1 MIVQQLS
8 ASSET
13 MYHFDLSS
21 DTIIN
26 ACSKIIIIQRETET
40 INRVIRTFDRVNEIH
55 FLRDALHY
63 RRWFPFTARLLRKRD
78 SIDDSIERHV
88 GLHARVSIIRVLAR
102 SILNASD
109 GKSF

>member
-1 MIVQQLS
+1 ML
-8 ASSET
+8 AAKLL
-13 MYHFDLSS
+13 LSS
-21 DTIIN
+21 
-26 ACSKIIIIQRETET
+26 ETET
-40 INRVIRTFDRVNEIH
+40 INSNVRQGERELHFARV
-55 FLRDALHY
+55 ALHY
-63 RRWFPFTARLLRKRD
+63 RRWFPFTARLLGKRD